1 MKFLQRSHYALLL
14 AFAIM
19 ATNGCQKERMEEA
32 STPGDL
38 TTASLKILVPSS
50 AVTSLAPAHSNAAS
64 DYNTF
69 YGPAVQMGDGH
80 VRSWIN
86 ISRADNK
93 PLAIGLEITDGALQ
107 GLPDDAHD
115 FAANTFML
123 ALHKKAKEVTPFDHM
138 MVNWEPEGH
147 EPPGIYNVPH
157 FDFHFYKISTAE
169 QMMIG
174 PMPTA
179 NPPAGYLPASYVI
192 QAATVPQ
199 MGTHW
204 LDPSSP
210 ELPPRFIPFTHTFIY
225 GSTAG
230 KVIFLEPMITLAYL
244 DGGNTVIKSIPQ
256 PLHFAPSG
264 TYYPRDYRIWE
275 DATTHR
281 HYVAMAD
288 FVWR

>member
-1 MKFLQRSHYALLL
+1 MKIVKRSQYALSL
-14 AFAIM
+14 AVAI
-19 ATNGCQKERMEEA
+19 AAISGCQKDRMEQ
-32 STPGDL
+32 P
-38 TTASLKILVPSS
+38 SL
-50 AVTSLAPAHSNAAS
+50 LANAAPSQSKVVIPAAGGSFAAVQRAAVS

-69 YGPAVQMGDGH
+69 YGPVVQMGGGH
-80 VRSWIN
+80 IRSWVN
-86 ISRADNK
+86 ISRTDNK
-93 PLAIGLEITDGALQ
+93 PLAIGMEITDGALQ
-107 GLPDDAHD
+107 DLPTDPHN

-123 ALHKKAKEVTPFDHM
+123 ALHQKAREVTPFDHM

-147 EPPGIYNVPH
+147 EPNGIYNVPH
-157 FDFHFYKISTAE
+157 FDFHFYKISTAD

-179 NPPAGYLPASYVI
+179 APPAGYLPASYVI

-210 ELPPRFIPFTHTFIY
+210 ELPPVSLPFTHTFIY
-225 GSTAG
+225 GSTMG

-244 DGGNTVIKSIPQ
+244 EGGYSVTKSIPQ
-256 PLHFAPSG
+256 PMHFSPSG
-264 TYYPRDYRIWE
+264 TYYPRNYQIWE
-275 DATTHR
+275 DAATHR
-281 HYVAMAD
+281 HYVALGD